1 MSPEQLRTLATLLPP
16 DQLLTDPAE
25 LLCYGYDN
33 SRMQGRAEAVVLAGS
48 TADVAAV
55 TAFCQRERIPLV
67 SRGAG
72 TNTVGATVP
81 DAGGVVLSLERMN
94 RILEFAPEDR
104 YLRCEAGTSNGAVQR
119 RAGEAGMFWPPDPTS
134 ADFSSVGGN
143 LGCNAG
149 GPRAVKYGTCRE
161 STLGLTAVTGR
172 GEIIH
177 TGGRTTKGVV
187 GYDLTRLLVGSEG
200 SLALITEATLLLHP
214 LPPARY
220 SARAAFADVAAAAQA
235 VSRLMA
241 QPIRPCALE
250 FMDGTAVRLV
260 MRQGGINDLPE
271 STGALLLID
280 LDGEAERLET
290 DMDAL
295 KKAAGPDCLQ
305 WSVAR
310 DAEAARA
317 LWQARKALSPCLRS
331 LAPKKVNEDVVV
343 PVSRLAALVGG
354 LEALSDRF
362 GLPIVNFGHAGNGN
376 VHVNLLA
383 DPAKPGQLEALDT
396 CLDEVFA
403 LVLSLGGSLSGE
415 HGVGLAKR
423 AFIDRELDAASIELM
438 RGLKRVFDPAGIL
451 NPGKGFPPEPAGSRS

>member
-1 MSPEQLRTLATLLPP
+1 MTPAQLRALTTLLPT
-16 DQLLTDPAE
+16 DQLLTDPSE

-33 SRMQGRAEAVVLAGS
+33 SRRQGRPDAVVLARS
-48 TADVAAV
+48 TEDVARVA
-55 TAFCQRERIPLV
+55 AFCQGERIPLT

-81 DAGGVVLSLERMN
+81 DPGGLVLSLERMT
-94 RILEFAPEDR
+94 RILDFAPQDR

-119 RAGEAGMFWPPDPTS
+119 RAGEAAMFWPPDPTS
-134 ADFSSVGGN
+134 ADFSSVGDN

-161 STLGLTAVTGR
+161 NTLGLTAVTGS
-172 GEIIH
+172 GEIIR

-187 GYDLTRLLVGSEG
+187 GYDLTRLLIGSEG

-214 LPPARY
+214 LPPARH
-220 SARAAFADVAAAAQA
+220 SARAAFADVASAARA

-250 FMDGTAVRLV
+250 FMDGTAVQLV
-260 MRQGGINDLPE
+260 MRQGGIDDLPGQ
-271 STGALLLID
+271 TGALLLID
-280 LDGEAERLET
+280 LDGESERLDA
-290 DMDAL
+290 DMQAL
-295 KKAAGPDCLQ
+295 HRAVGADCLQ

-310 DAEAARA
+310 DAEAARK

-343 PVSRLAALVGG
+343 PVSRLAELVGG
-354 LEALSDRF
+354 LQALSARF

-383 DPAKPGQLEALDT
+383 DPAKPGQVEALDD
-396 CLDEVFA
+396 CLDAVFS
-403 LVLSLGGSLSGE
+403 LVLSLDGSLSGE

-423 AFIDRELDAASIELM
+423 DYVGRELDPASIDLM
-438 RGLKRVFDPAGIL
+438 RGLKRVFDPAGVL
-451 NPGKGFPPEPAGSRS
+451 NPGKGFPPDTAGAV